1 MTPSPCTVTTAALA
15 EAPRLAPRTPPPCL
29 PSTAAGVASALAAM
43 ILDATRRND
52 RVEGRDLEG
61 SANARRAPRVLV
73 AARSAGRRTSLPPMA
88 ASLVIS
94 FFLVFPFFQSARQRA
109 ARHYFPFAA
118 ERLAETPRV
127 CFLSYLCGVLG
138 AASRPRAAAWF
149 SGSQQRDREG
159 RSARAPGAGR
169 ENQGVLDA
177 PRDRETP
184 AATVVDTTPRAS
196 TPATARGDNRGNC
209 ARSGP
214 RVDRVIRS
222 ILRSP

>member
-61 SANARRAPRVLV
+61 SANARRAPRVL
-73 AARSAGRRTSLPPMA
+73 AAVRSAGRRTSLPPMA
-88 ASLVIS
+88 ASLVICS

-109 ARHYFPFAA
+109 ARQFTFGADGC
-118 ERLAETPRV
+118 LAETSRV

-138 AASRPRAAAWF
+138 AASRPRAAGVFFRFATT
-149 SGSQQRDREG
+149 
-159 RSARAPGAGR
+159 RS
-169 ENQGVLDA
+169 
-177 PRDRETP
+177 
-184 AATVVDTTPRAS
+184 
-196 TPATARGDNRGNC
+196 RG
-209 ARSGP
+209 
-214 RVDRVIRS
+214 
-222 ILRSP
+222 